1 VKKKPNTEPTEQD
14 LKDWDNFI
22 SNVKSVE
29 DKDAKFDN
37 SLIEDNSNQL
47 FDIRK
52 DLHGLK
58 MHEALNVV
66 SHTINQAI
74 ESGKRKILFITGKG
88 LHSNN
93 DQDPYLSKDLSL
105 LRYAVPEHIQNN
117 YLENLVKIEKSPEK
131 FGGSGS
137 IIVFL
142 KK

>member
-1 VKKKPNTEPTEQD
+1 MKKKPSTEPTEQD

-37 SLIEDNSNQL
+37 FLTENNSNQL

-74 ESGKRKILFITGKG
+74 ESGKRKNPF
-88 LHSNN
+88 
-93 DQDPYLSKDLSL
+93 YY
-105 LRYAVPEHIQNN
+105 R
-117 YLENLVKIEKSPEK
+117 
-131 FGGSGS
+131 
-137 IIVFL
+137 
-142 KK
+142 